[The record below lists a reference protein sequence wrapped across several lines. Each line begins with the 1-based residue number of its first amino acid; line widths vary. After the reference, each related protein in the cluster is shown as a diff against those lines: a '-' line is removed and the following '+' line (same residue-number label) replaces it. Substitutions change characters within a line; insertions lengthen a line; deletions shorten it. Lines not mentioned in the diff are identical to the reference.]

1 MFMACGTVWAQAKGR
16 GKSCRWV
23 VTSRLLC
30 SKENHSWGMFRF
42 LLSTS
47 KENDGGPSLFC
58 GQCFTWSFMKWLPGS
73 SPGDVVKF
81 KKFRACS
88 LLSLGGYI

>member
-30 SKENHSWGMFRF
+30 SKENLQVAGSWA
-42 LLSTS
+42 
-47 KENDGGPSLFC
+47 KA
-58 GQCFTWSFMKWLPGS
+58 GS
-73 SPGDVVKF
+73 G
-81 KKFRACS
+81 
-88 LLSLGGYI
+88 